1 MFTGD
6 ACCDTAPVGGVQQT
20 VILLCQKIGGD
31 ENALRELA

>member
-6 ACCDTAPVGGVQQT
+6 AGCGAAPVGDVQQT
-20 VILLCQKIGGD
+20 VALLCQKLGRD